1 MGSHCCGFETTVK
14 KGRRRMKEHIFLL
27 LFLLC
32 QLVVMEEALSKKEK
46 EGGNIQKESRAMR
59 NSMEDQVGK
68 VDKQSD
74 KREILMGS
82 KGESEGRG
90 PPRRKKAMEVVVGK
104 VGQEVKMVCP
114 ITGNPTPII
123 EWEKDGEVVDY
134 TWTRVKTNKN
144 YLKVKQT
151 FRDIISNLQF
161 CLQLRGAKLEDTGVF
176 YCR

>member
-1 MGSHCCGFETTVK
+1 
-14 KGRRRMKEHIFLL
+14 MKEHIFLL

-32 QLVVMEEALSKKEK
+32 QLVVMEEALSKIEK
-46 EGGNIQKESRAMR
+46 EGGNIQKESREMR

-74 KREILMGS
+74 KREILIGS

-123 EWEKDGEVVDY
+123 EWEKVGDLY
-134 TWTRVKTNKN
+134 NKG
-144 YLKVKQT
+144 LKK
-151 FRDIISNLQF
+151 I
-161 CLQLRGAKLEDTGVF
+161 
-176 YCR
+176 